1 MTDFIIIDDDPI
13 NNLICTRIIEISK
26 AEANVKSYTNPEIAL
41 VEMRENYCKD
51 NANEVVV
58 FLDINMHELSG
69 WEVLDQFN
77 SFPEHVKQLF
87 RIFILSSSVDSLDQQ
102 KARNNPYVMRY
113 IAKPLSMAIMH
124 QLLSE
129 I

>member
-26 AEANVKSYTNPEIAL
+26 TGAKVKSYTNPEIAL
-41 VEMRENYCKD
+41 VEMLENYGKD
-51 NANEVVV
+51 TANEVVV

-69 WEVLDQFN
+69 WEVLEQFN
-77 SFPEHVKQLF
+77 GFPEKVKRLF
-87 RIFILSSSVDSLDQQ
+87 KIFILSSSVDSLDQQ
-102 KARNNPYVMRY
+102 KARNNPYVKSY
-113 IAKPLSMAIMH
+113 IAKPLSMAILQ
-124 QLLSE
+124 QLLSD